1 MNFLRDRIGR
11 RLRFITLFLII
22 ISCVWISLGSSK
34 TFEPTILDEIDPQ
47 FQIVEARKNFK
58 NPVLRGW
65 PEYKALT
72 SESRCVQ
79 YWNLLLKTPLEN
91 LQSPHPDFDFEP
103 GIYKKSKWMINAKNI
118 LRRKLHDQGIKMTDE
133 HVEELKG
140 EFYKESRLV
149 SQLEEYFVNQM
160 THLRI
165 LGKSMFSGGNIPLD
179 LTSKGAKTVINHLIP
194 WLKDSNNPL
203 SEFLFKTKQTNGIL
217 ITIFPSSKISIQMD
231 RISLL
236 LRVLRVQGNELP
248 IQIAYAGENG
258 LTKEGKNLLLRIAS
272 SKSKAYELAL
282 DEVDSDISIKYPKQE
297 LLFLD
302 VAEFIRPDMAI
313 SDNLMYFVAVMT
325 SEFENTIVFNSQ
337 NIPMIEDFSLLLENE
352 QYKSQGT
359 FLFKHR
365 PLLDSRPEPFP
376 PGFFEVNELLNQ
388 YASVSHEETAMFG
401 MNVLKNIHTKRVTEL
416 GFQRL
421 TDPSLAVFN
430 KQKTV
435 SGLLISSV
443 LPFHSIIKPRYDL
456 SVSFNPEL
464 IWLGQELAGQ
474 NDYVH
479 FNSYFAS
486 IPGVLT
492 PAQNLP
498 PGFFSSELC
507 SSSWS
512 QISGYS
518 EKLIYVTSHQLE
530 NRVLPS
536 FKAAV
541 RAKLSVKSGKAGG
554 KEETDSSLAQKTIA
568 KNLLFIKS
576 ALQPVSIENP
586 LVNEDGQPFFLVQ
599 HVDDFG
605 SIDDYWCGYDVVGS
619 EDQVKR
625 GFVYDYND
633 NDVRRF
639 LFYLD
644 VWLQLPDPG
653 PDSR

>member
-1 MNFLRDRIGR
+1 MNFLRGRIGR

-22 ISCVWISLGSSK
+22 ISCVWISLSSSK
-34 TFEPTILDEIDPQ
+34 TFEPTILDKIDPQ

-58 NPVLRGW
+58 NPVLQGW

-91 LQSPHPDFDFEP
+91 LKSPHPDFDLEP

-118 LRRKLHDQGIKMTDE
+118 LRRKLHDQGIKMSDE

-165 LGKSMFSGGNIPLD
+165 LGKSLISDGNIPLD
-179 LTSKGAKTVINHLIP
+179 LTSKRAKTVINHLIP
-194 WLKDSNNPL
+194 WLKNSNTPL
-203 SEFLFKTKQTNGIL
+203 SEFLFKTKKTNGIL

-231 RISLL
+231 RIFRL

-248 IQIAYAGENG
+248 IQIAYSGEKV
-258 LTKEGKNLLLRIAS
+258 LTKERKNLLLRIAS
-272 SKSKAYELAL
+272 GESKAHELAL
-282 DEVDSDISIKYPKQE
+282 DEVDSGKDIKYPKQE
-297 LLFLD
+297 LLFLN
-302 VAEFIRPDMAI
+302 VAEFIRPDMTI

-325 SEFENTIVFNSQ
+325 SEFENTIVLNSQ
-337 NIPMIEDFSLLLENE
+337 TIPMMEDFSLIFDNE
-352 QYKSQGT
+352 QFKSQGT
-359 FLFKHR
+359 FLFKDR

-388 YASVSHEETAMFG
+388 YASVRHEETAMFG
-401 MNVLKNIHTKRVTEL
+401 MNVPKNIHTKRVTEL

-421 TDPSLAVFN
+421 TDASMAVFN
-430 KQKTV
+430 KQKTA

-443 LPFHSIIKPRYDL
+443 LPFHSIIKPRYEL
-456 SVSFNPEL
+456 SMTFNPEL
-464 IWLGQELAGQ
+464 IWLGQELVGQ

-486 IPGVLT
+486 VPGVLT
-492 PAQNLP
+492 PVQNLP

-512 QISGYS
+512 QISGYN

-541 RAKLSVKSGKAGG
+541 RAKLSVKSGKNGG

-576 ALQPVSIENP
+576 VLQPVSIENP
-586 LVNEDGQPFFLVQ
+586 LVNEDEQPFFLVQ

-625 GFVYDYND
+625 GLVYDYND